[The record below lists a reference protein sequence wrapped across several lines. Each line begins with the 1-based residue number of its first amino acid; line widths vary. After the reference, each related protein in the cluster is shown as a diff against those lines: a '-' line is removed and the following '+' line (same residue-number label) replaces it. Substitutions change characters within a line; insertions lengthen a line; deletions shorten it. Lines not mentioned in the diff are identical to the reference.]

1 MNELLKILKEL
12 KTLGVS
18 GVKQSTEDEGSSFE
32 DIKYMRKVTKSA
44 NLKLNVKIGGC
55 EAKNDINFCKEI
67 KVDSIIAPMVESTY
81 ALKKFTQ
88 YADLD
93 KNCSHFFMLE
103 TLLSFKNIVDMLN
116 SNSIKSIDGIIVG
129 RSDFAG
135 SLGYKKDRVNSDLIF
150 KKIENYLIKIK
161 KKNKKKFIFK
171 MGGSMSEK
179 SKKFASKLFNKNL
192 LHFIETRNIE
202 IKLSKKSLKNFDL
215 IIPKAFKFEMLWLKY
230 KLKKNSKRKGLK
242 YKSDINRLNEINKR
256 INLNE

>member
-1 MNELLKILKEL
+1 
-12 KTLGVS
+12 
-18 GVKQSTEDEGSSFE
+18 
-32 DIKYMRKVTKSA
+32 
-44 NLKLNVKIGGC
+44 
-55 EAKNDINFCKEI
+55 
-67 KVDSIIAPMVESTY
+67 
-81 ALKKFTQ
+81 
-88 YADLD
+88 
-93 KNCSHFFMLE
+93 
-103 TLLSFKNIVDMLN
+103 
-116 SNSIKSIDGIIVG
+116 
-129 RSDFAG
+129 
-135 SLGYKKDRVNSDLIF
+135 
-150 KKIENYLIKIK
+150 
-161 KKNKKKFIFK
+161 